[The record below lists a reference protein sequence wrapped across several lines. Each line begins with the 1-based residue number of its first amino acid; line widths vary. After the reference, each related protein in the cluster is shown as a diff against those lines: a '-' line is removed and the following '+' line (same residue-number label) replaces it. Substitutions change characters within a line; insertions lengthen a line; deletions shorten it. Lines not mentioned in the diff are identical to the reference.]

1 MKFLDVPAM
10 LEQRTYPVEDSLTLQ
25 IIDAETKQPLNLTVE
40 FGAEGATCRPTSDP
54 PDLVMNE
61 AELAAM
67 YAGAVECSMLA
78 SLGLVE
84 VSARSSDAAL
94 RADAIF
100 RTNPAGWNPYHF

>member
-1 MKFLDVPAM
+1 MKLLNVPAM
-10 LEQRTYPVEDSLTLQ
+10 LERRTYPIEDSLTLQ
-25 IIDAETKQPLNLTVE
+25 IIDAETKEPRNLAVE
-40 FGAEGATCRPTSDP
+40 FGTEGATCRDTNAA

-78 SLGLVE
+78 NIGLIE
-84 VSARSSDAAL
+84 ASARTPNAAL

-100 RTNPAGWNPYHF
+100 RTSPAGWNPYHF